1 MAEDEQWYGGLAG
14 DNTDRAEQ
22 LGKFESADAFFE
34 SVDKG
39 NEALNFDFREGLA
52 GDDDKFKSTL
62 ERYSTLADVGNAFRE
77 QRTTISAG
85 NYLKPLPDNATDDDV
100 KAYREANGV
109 PLESSGYF
117 DNMPEGMVVGE
128 GDKEIMADFMGS
140 LHKHNVKPEV
150 AHEVINWYN
159 NFAEE
164 QQDNIAETDAAHKQ
178 EYEDTL
184 RETWG
189 SDYRANTNLVG
200 ALIES
205 TFNAESK
212 EAFLNA
218 RDGEGRGIMNNPGIV
233 AGLAEISRKLN
244 PVAQLTAPT
253 GDPAQTLNDEIAK
266 IEKFMRD
273 KRSEYNKDEPMQKR
287 LRELYEIRTQH
298 EATHKVAQG

>member
-1 MAEDEQWYGGLAG
+1 MAEDAWYGELAG

-22 LGKFESADAFFE
+22 LGKFESSDAFFE
-34 SVDKG
+34 AFDKG

-85 NYLKPLPDNATDDDV
+85 NYLKPLAENATDDDV

-109 PLESSGYF
+109 PLESSGYM
-117 DNMPEGMVVGE
+117 DNLPDGMVIGE
-128 GDKEIMADFMGS
+128 GDKDIMADFMGA

-184 RETWG
+184 RQTWG

-244 PVAQLTAPT
+244 PVAQLTPPT

-273 KRSEYNKDEPMQKR
+273 KRSEYMKDEPMQKR

-298 EATHKVAQG
+298 EETHKVA